1 MKIENR
7 EKIISIEMYPTAICR
22 CKIGRDL
29 YTNKFKIIFAPDRVY
44 PDYMDVDAWILNN
57 IDGKDLNIEE
67 AVNLLYEY
75 LQSEYQPAALTV
87 ETSVDDAKTHFP
99 VKVTKA

>member
-7 EKIISIEMYPTAICR
+7 ENITRIEMYPTAICR
-22 CKIGRDL
+22 CKIGGDL
-29 YTNKFKIIFAPDRVY
+29 YTNKFTVKFAPDKVY
-44 PDYMDVDAWILNN
+44 PDYMDVEKWILKN

-75 LQSEYQPAALTV
+75 LQDEYKPAVLTV
-87 ETSVDDAKTHFP
+87 ETSVEDVKTHFP
-99 VKVTKA
+99 VKVLKA